1 MTHREHSRISETL
14 HVSRKRNAAPSARV
28 TGVSLQEFHRWMPTR
43 KAVACNGRNRALRG
57 RRLQVL
63 KLWVSTIAWP
73 RVTTCFSQY
82 VFSTFSVMV
91 SSLTPSH
98 QKEGP

>member
-43 KAVACNGRNRALRG
+43 KATGCNGRIRAVRV

-63 KLWVSTIAWP
+63 KLLVSMIDSP
-73 RVTTCFSQY
+73 RVTTSFSQY
-82 VFSTFSVMV
+82 VFSTFSVMD
-91 SSLTPSH
+91 SSLPPSH